1 MYDHLSRFKFGL
13 KENTGEEPSGEP
25 ATVVGHPVN
34 PSERKNER
42 KGGKRYE
49 DVATDILT
57 KIGSD
62 EAKREGHKIGSARHF
77 EYVREFVKSR
87 MEKMKEDGMEPG
99 EPAADPNSPDATT
112 TNKELGER
120 RGGKKREGDDDD
132 KPPAF
137 IQAKIDAKKDAEK
150 DEARKGGKKREDGE
164 DEPDPDDDEEPED
177 ESRLRAKTEA
187 MIEAVVQGK
196 DPHRIVEGLF
206 RR

>member
-25 ATVVGHPVN
+25 ATVLGKPVT
-34 PSERKNER
+34 PSERR
-42 KGGKRYE
+42 GGKRYE

-62 EAKREGHKIGSARHF
+62 EAVKEGHKIGSARHF
-77 EYVREFVKSR
+77 ERVREYVKAGL
-87 MEKMKEDGMEPG
+87 EKMKEDGMEPG
-99 EPAADPNSPDATT
+99 QPAADPNSPDATT

-150 DEARKGGKKREDGE
+150 DEARRGGKKKEQ
-164 DEPDPDDDEEPED
+164 DEPDGDEPEDDEEPED
-177 ESRLRAKTEA
+177 EGRIRAKTEA
-187 MIEAVVQGK
+187 MIEAVVGGK
-196 DPHRIVEGLF
+196 DPHRIVENLF